1 MLPKLAKLQIHRCTA
16 TAPKTLGSCWCWRRT
31 KFSWQVSG
39 KKHCSTGMSWLQLH
53 YNQIIQ
59 MLHDLKPPPPPMD
72 SRSGHSWCEMV
83 VVYSEGCGFIGTC
96 RS

>member
-16 TAPKTLGSCWCWRRT
+16 TAPKTLGSCWCRRRT
-31 KFSWQVSG
+31 KFSWQVSS

-59 MLHDLKPPPPPMD
+59 MLHDLKPPPTPD
-72 SRSGHSWCEMV
+72 
-83 VVYSEGCGFIGTC
+83 GFKVWA
-96 RS
+96 